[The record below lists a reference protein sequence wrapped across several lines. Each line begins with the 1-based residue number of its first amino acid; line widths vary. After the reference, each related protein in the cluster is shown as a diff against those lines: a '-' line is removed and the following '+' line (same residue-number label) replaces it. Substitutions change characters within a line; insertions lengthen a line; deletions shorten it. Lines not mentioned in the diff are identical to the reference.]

1 MRILKMLAFALCGP
15 SLGGHAFAQE
25 QFLAGIPRNE
35 VLIAENPEGKI
46 TNPTWFNIWVVNHG
60 GYSTGLQQLGMDTLW
75 YIDADAGI
83 DGVWDNS
90 LASEKPTYNSDFT
103 EMTVKLR
110 DGIFWSDGVPF
121 TADDVVYTVETQ
133 IKNPS
138 MLWGPVFLA
147 SVDKVTAPDKT
158 TVVFKLKRPN
168 SRFHSI
174 FTVRWNAAWIM
185 PKHIFEKEPDPTKF
199 DFNPPVTLGPYTL
212 KSFDPNGE
220 WYIWQRR
227 DDWQRTTLARFGE
240 PGPKYVAYIDPGPP
254 DKRVIMQLN
263 HELDIIHDTSPEG
276 MFTLAKQSPSSH
288 GWFKGFPYAHP
299 DPTLPAVILNNQVDM
314 FKNRDVRWAL
324 ALLIDIKAVS
334 LASYRGASTI
344 SAIGVSPTGL
354 YPKYYFDPLE
364 DWLKNFE
371 IDTGK
376 SKYKPYDPTVGQQIA
391 DMLRPSMG
399 NQIPKDPKEIA
410 AAFGR
415 GWWKPNPQ
423 VATELLQRVGFK
435 KTGNQWMK
443 PDGTPFSITLLVEG
457 DQRPVMTRAG
467 TMIAQQWRQFGID
480 AKTQAYPSGFF
491 PRVESGDF
499 EAAIAWSVETWGGHP
514 DLSFFLDSWHSEF
527 LKPPGERQPPR
538 NRQRWSNPELDK
550 IIEQTRAIGFDD
562 PKGIELGQEYIKLAV
577 QEMPQIPLMSYN
589 VFTVMDTTYW
599 TGYPNAETDP
609 YTDPVPNWA
618 NTKYMMVKLKPVVKK

>member
-1 MRILKMLAFALCGP
+1 MKVILLCLTAGLF
-15 SLGGHAFAQE
+15 SANAFAQAN
-25 QFLAGIPRNE
+25 FLAGIPRNE
-35 VLIAENPEGKI
+35 VLIAENPQGRI

-60 GYSTGLQQLGMDTLW
+60 GDSNGLQQLGMDTLW

-90 LASEKPTYNSDFT
+90 LASDKPTYNADFT

-110 DGIFWSDGVPF
+110 DGIFWSDGVEF

-133 IKNPS
+133 MKNPS
-138 MLWGPVFLA
+138 MLWGPAFLA
-147 SVDKVTAPDKT
+147 SLDTVAAPDKK

-168 SRFHSI
+168 SRFHAL

-185 PKHIFEKEPDPTKF
+185 PKHIFEKQQDPTKF

-263 HELDIIHDTSPEG
+263 HQLDIIHDTSPEG

-299 DPTLPAVILNNQVDM
+299 DPTLPAVILNNQVDA

-334 LASYRGASTI
+334 LASYRGAATI
-344 SAIGVSPTGL
+344 SAIGVPPTGL

-364 DWLKNFE
+364 DWLKSFE
-371 IDTGK
+371 IEIGK
-376 SKYKPYDPTVGQQIA
+376 SKYKPYDPTIGQQIA
-391 DMLRPSMG
+391 DMLRPSMRD
-399 NQIPKDPKEIA
+399 QIPKDPKEIA

-415 GWWKPNPQ
+415 GWWKPNPK
-423 VATELLQRVGFK
+423 VAAELLERAGFK
-435 KTGNQWMK
+435 KNGNQWVK

-480 AKTQAYPSGFF
+480 AKTQAYPSDFF

-550 IIEQTRAIGFDD
+550 IIEQIRAIGFDD
-562 PKGIELGQEYIKLAV
+562 PKGVELGQEYIKLAV
-577 QEMPQIPLMSYN
+577 REMPQIPLMSYN

-618 NTKYMMVKLKPVVKK
+618 NTKYMMVKLKPAAKK